1 MMESK
6 MKLIAI
12 TSFIVL
18 SGCSTDVSR
27 YQKQLEANGYTGSR
41 VVVYP
46 RNGYAQP
53 PAKYLVDE
61 NGRYIDQNGNQ
72 TAYPVENPYYREYI
86 KLHK

>member
-1 MMESK
+1 MLENK

-12 TSFIVL
+12 IIFIIL

-46 RNGYAQP
+46 RNGYAQS

-61 NGRYIDQNGNQ
+61 NGRYIDQNGNR
-72 TAYPVENPYYREYI
+72 TDYPVENPYYREYI
-86 KLHK
+86 KRHK

>member
-1 MMESK
+1 
-6 MKLIAI
+6 MKYYLKILYV
-12 TSFIVL
+12 TGFIVL

-27 YQKQLEANGYTGSR
+27 YQKQLEANEYTGSR

-61 NGRYIDQNGNQ
+61 NGRYIDQNGNR
-72 TAYPVENPYYREYI
+72 TDYPVENPYYREYI